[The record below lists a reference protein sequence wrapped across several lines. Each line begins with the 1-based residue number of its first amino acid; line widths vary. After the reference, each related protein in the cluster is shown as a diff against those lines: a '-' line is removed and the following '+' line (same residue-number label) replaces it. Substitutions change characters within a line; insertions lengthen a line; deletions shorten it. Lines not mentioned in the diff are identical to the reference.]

1 MNNKAPSLQTSNQEE
16 GFSSGVFDY
25 KGWREHFI
33 ITILRITAVLGVALI
48 AISFPTATSTDR
60 ILFSC
65 LYFALLLV
73 TVLRMNYSIRAIVL
87 LFLVFTIGVNSILA
101 WGPWLDGSV
110 FFIAF
115 IALSALL
122 FDQRVD
128 IIALLISILTFALIA
143 VLQRLGIY
151 QFRAPNV
158 PVTTPIDWIT
168 YTIDFSIISAILIFA
183 INQFKGEFTDVVQ
196 GVQNTFETLTT
207 ERAQLEDRVRE
218 RTDELET
225 RAIQLRS
232 SATISKTIAE
242 IQDISELMETT
253 TRLTSDQFGCYHVGL
268 YLLDERKKTAFL
280 QATSSATGK
289 QLVGQG
295 FRIEPDRFNLFNMVI
310 EHGRSYIT
318 SDVDD
323 ANFVRDINFPL
334 TRSRMMLPLTVRNNV
349 IGILDMHSDQSQSFN
364 TQDAEVLQTLA
375 DLVAISIDNVRLIN
389 ETNNLVR
396 QLETNTSIQ
405 IREIW
410 TKFTSRHKPAYQYT
424 PAGVRPLFA
433 NNNQDGLDGLRVPLM
448 LHGQNICNII
458 LKRKGATTTWS
469 ERERILVEKVANQV
483 ALALEN
489 SRLVDETQKNAVR
502 DQVIANVSARVRE
515 TLDVESVL
523 RTATTEL
530 RRVFDLKEA
539 EISIGA
545 PEAENAP
552 VKKHTSSLRLKN
564 DKG

>member
-1 MNNKAPSLQTSNQEE
+1 T
-16 GFSSGVFDY
+16 
-25 KGWREHFI
+25 
-33 ITILRITAVLGVALI
+33 T
-48 AISFPTATSTDR
+48 TDR
-60 ILFSC
+60 ILFIS
-65 LYFALLLV
+65 LYFALLMV
-73 TVLRMNYSIRAIVL
+73 TILRVNYSIRAFAL
-87 LFLVFTIGVNSILA
+87 LFMVFTIGVNSILA
-101 WGPWLDGSV
+101 WGPWLDASA

-115 IALSALL
+115 IILSALL

-128 IIALLISILTFALIA
+128 IIALITSISTFALIA
-143 VLQRLGIY
+143 ALQQSGIY

-158 PVTTPIDWIT
+158 PVTTLIDWVT
-168 YTIDFSIISAILIFA
+168 YTIDFSIISAILIIA
-183 INQFKGEFTDVVQ
+183 INQLKGGFAHVVQ
-196 GVQNTFETLTT
+196 GVQNTFKMLTT

-225 RAIQLRS
+225 RDIQLRS

-253 TRLTSDQFGCYHVGL
+253 TRLTSDQFGYYHVGL

-280 QATSSATGK
+280 QSTSSVTGK

-295 FRIEPDRFNLFNMVI
+295 FRIEPDRHNLFNLVVQYN
-310 EHGRSYIT
+310 RPYIT
-318 SDVDD
+318 SDMDNV
-323 ANFVRDINFPL
+323 NFVRDVNFPL
-334 TRSRMMLPLTVRNNV
+334 TRSRMMLPLTVRSNI

-364 TQDAEVLQTLA
+364 SQDAEVLQTLA

-389 ETNNLVR
+389 DTKKLVR
-396 QLETNTSIQ
+396 QLETNTSVQ
-405 IREIW
+405 TREIW
-410 TKFTSRHKPAYQYT
+410 AKFTSRHKPAYQYT
-424 PAGVRPLFA
+424 PAGVRPLFV
-433 NNNQDGLDGLRVPLM
+433 NNTQDNLDGLRVPLI
-448 LHGQNICNII
+448 LHGQTIGNII

-469 ERERILVEKVANQV
+469 ERERTLVEKVANQV

-545 PEAENAP
+545 LQTENTP
-552 VKKHTSSLRLKN
+552 VKKHTSSLRLK
-564 DKG
+564 